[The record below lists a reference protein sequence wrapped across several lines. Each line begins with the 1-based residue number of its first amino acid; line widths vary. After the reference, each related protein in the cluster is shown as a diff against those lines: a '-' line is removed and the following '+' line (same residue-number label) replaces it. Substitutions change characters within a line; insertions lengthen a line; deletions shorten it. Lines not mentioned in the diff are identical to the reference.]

1 MYEEF
6 YEPYNIDRSGKELLS
21 KYFSESTMSK
31 FYVESDYS
39 AGEFFYCI
47 DFLIDGHIGGGD
59 SPDYGDKVV
68 TRTIENKGNGWYEVT
83 NIWDVIKTPVKV
95 RLKVDNTDSK
105 FFISDFIIIDENNE

>member
-1 MYEEF
+1 
-6 YEPYNIDRSGKELLS
+6 
-21 KYFSESTMSK
+21 
-31 FYVESDYS
+31 
-39 AGEFFYCI
+39 
-47 DFLIDGHIGGGD
+47 
-59 SPDYGDKVV
+59 VV